1 MKGFKKQLVTERGL
15 GLDLIGNQFKLER
28 FEGETD
34 LDFRRRIWEAS
45 EETSLSI
52 DKQVE
57 LALENLD
64 MMSERDAL
72 EWIAQQDEEFIDLI
86 AQKIWEGVRNQ
97 ETVQVPKGISEDEFL
112 EWLVEDFHIETATG
126 ESLDEFAKYTPVWK
140 LPDES
145 CEDYRKK
152 VLDLMNRQK

>member
-1 MKGFKKQLVTERGL
+1 MAYVAGMIQAGVLLTMYVRILNASGIINLDRRLQLNKWRQIMIDT
-15 GLDLIGNQFKLER
+15 
-28 FEGETD
+28 
-34 LDFRRRIWEAS
+34 
-45 EETSLSI
+45 

-57 LALENLD
+57 LVLENLD
-64 MMSERDAL
+64 MMSEQDAL
-72 EWIAQQDEEFIDLI
+72 EWIAQQDEEFIELI
-86 AQKIWEGVRNQ
+86 AKKIWEDVRNQ

-145 CEDYRKK
+145 CEDYRKR
-152 VLDLMNRQK
+152 VLDLMNREK